1 MAIFDDLT
9 LEIILSN
16 LSSPEKEEFLTKT
29 IAPLSE
35 EERMILKTYYEE
47 DMSRSHT
54 CEKLFLHKNTLQYK
68 LNTIMRK
75 CGLNPRHF
83 KDATLLYL
91 ALKLYYL

>member
-16 LSSPEKEEFLTKT
+16 LSSPEKEEFLTKA